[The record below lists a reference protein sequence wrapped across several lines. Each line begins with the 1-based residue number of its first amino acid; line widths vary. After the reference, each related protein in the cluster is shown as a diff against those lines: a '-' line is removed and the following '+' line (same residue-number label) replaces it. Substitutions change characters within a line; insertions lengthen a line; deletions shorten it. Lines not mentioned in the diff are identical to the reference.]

1 MASVGAGSGRA
12 TVNAA
17 TTVADDIAAHETEF
31 EVDFNDALLLRF
43 HRDCFKTWQ
52 TFDGERG

>member
-12 TVNAA
+12 TVNA